1 MKYFNDYFDNVYN
14 AMLVEYYFYLALW
27 FSIAFN

>member
-1 MKYFNDYFDNVYN
+1 MFNDYWSNQYN

-27 FSIAFN
+27 FNIAFN